1 MFYIWHTILILF
13 MLVVAFWLGYKL
25 GKESKKNVTD

>member
-13 MLVVAFWLGYKL
+13 MLVVAFCLGYKL